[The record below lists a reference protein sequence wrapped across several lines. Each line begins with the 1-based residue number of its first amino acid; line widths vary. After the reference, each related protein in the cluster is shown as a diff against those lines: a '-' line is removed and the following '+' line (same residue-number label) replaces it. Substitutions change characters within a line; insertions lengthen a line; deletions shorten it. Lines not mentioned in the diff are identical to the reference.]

1 VDRALSE
8 APSRPIELRHAS
20 TDRPNV
26 VVVPERRFLAIDGT
40 GHPGAAGFRLATAA
54 LRAAHAAVRK
64 SMPHDRFAA
73 GPRTILEIVWLTDS
87 SWSLDELL
95 RMLGERDTVRWRQML
110 ELPAETSPRAIADA
124 MAASTTES
132 GSHAPVPSLV
142 VETEG
147 RAVQMLQVGP
157 TTDLSPTV
165 ASLHRFIVEAGWR
178 PRGGIHQLVFADPEV
193 VPSSRARSI
202 VRMPIEAVNAT

>member
-40 GHPGAAGFRLATAA
+40 GHPGASGFRLATAA

-64 SMPHDRFAA
+64 SIPHDRFAA
-73 GPRTILEIVWLTDS
+73 GPRTILEIVWFTDP

-95 RMLGERDTVRWRQML
+95 RVLGERDTVRWREML
-110 ELPAETSPRAIADA
+110 ELPSEATASVIADA
-124 MAASTTES
+124 IAASTAES
-132 GSHAPVPSLV
+132 GGHGPVPSLV
-142 VETEG
+142 VVTEG

-165 ASLHRFIVEAGWR
+165 ASLHRFIAAAGWR
-178 PRGGIHQLVFADPEV
+178 PRGGIHQLVFADPDV

-202 VRMPIEAVNAT
+202 VRVPIEEAMRT